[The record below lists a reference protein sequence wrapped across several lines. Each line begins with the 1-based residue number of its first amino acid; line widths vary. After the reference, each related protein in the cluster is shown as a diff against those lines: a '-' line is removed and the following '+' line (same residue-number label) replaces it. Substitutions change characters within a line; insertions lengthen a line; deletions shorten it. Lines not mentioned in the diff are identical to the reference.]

1 MEEDYLTTIQNKVF
15 GKAIRRM
22 FVGVSVM
29 AMLSVASLETVQVE
43 AAEVSQTTLLNDQVQ
58 SYQQTMI
65 DECNAQGLDL
75 KYVPTLLA
83 LMMQES
89 GGRGEDPMQASESIN
104 GQLGNIHDGATSI
117 HYGVKNF
124 KERLQMLNDAGFT
137 DLRILF
143 QSYNYGAGFISWMQ
157 KQGATE
163 WTVDL
168 SERYSLEVL
177 KPTMEQGG
185 WSGVGEKSE
194 YVNEVSLAHGKPYYY
209 ISCGNFHYGDE
220 VARYYR
226 TVGDEYTNADISEEE
241 IAAQQEAAAKAEAEK
256 AAADKAAKEKADAAA
271 KAKELEK
278 AAMAVEAKG
287 INEAK
292 TASSTKESAETSS
305 STTASSEN
313 TEGSTDTNILED
325 ARDTVVDGF
334 ENILKPAVQNS
345 KGVNYIT
352 NAVKEG

>member
-15 GKAIRRM
+15 GKKIRKM
-22 FVGVSVM
+22 FVGASLM
-29 AMLSVASLETVQVE
+29 AMLSVATLETVQVE
-43 AAEVSQTTLLNDQVQ
+43 AAETTQTTLLNDQVQ

-117 HYGVKNF
+117 HYGVKTF
-124 KERLQMLNDAGFT
+124 KERLHMLNEAGFS

-168 SERYSLEVL
+168 SERYSIEVL
-177 KPTMEQGG
+177 KPIMEQGG
-185 WSGVGEKSE
+185 WSGVGEKSD
-194 YVNEVSLAHGKPYYY
+194 YVNEVSVRHGKPYYY
-209 ISCGNFHYGDE
+209 LSCGNFHYGDE

-226 TVGDEYTNADISEEE
+226 TVGDEYTNANLSEEE
-241 IAAQQEAAAKAEAEK
+241 IAAQKAAEEKAAAEK
-256 AAADKAAKEKADAAA
+256 AAADKAAAEKAE

-278 AAMAVEAKG
+278 AAMSAEAKG

-292 TASSTKESAETSS
+292 TVDSTESSMTEN
-305 STTASSEN
+305 STTEASATENSEKT
-313 TEGSTDTNILED
+313 TEESGVLET
-325 ARDTVVDGF
+325 ARDTVVGGLQ
-334 ENILKPAVQNS
+334 NILKPAVQS
-345 KGVNYIT
+345 SQGIGYIT
-352 NAVKEG
+352 KAVQEG